1 MDALPLESSGV
12 IGELQSE
19 VRRMKKA
26 HKVSVPIQQ
35 QETQSEALSKFFLDP
50 SAMAG
55 VTVTMLMDKQGVLG
69 DDFDIN
75 GLVRVLERQ
84 VKKTLSADRLEESQR
99 MLAAEAQTLD
109 SLFNSL
115 VRLGINNVSENIDAF
130 ESLVKLALRAQSQ
143 CRATLEALSEIKN
156 PKLANVLGQANFAS
170 GHQQV
175 INQVKAEAR
184 EGIESE
190 PNELLGGEKYERMDT
205 RTPREAGTTYSTVE
219 AVGAV
224 DRPDKQ

>member
-1 MDALPLESSGV
+1 MDSLPLESSGV
-12 IGELQSE
+12 ITALQSE

-35 QETQSEALSKFFLDP
+35 QETQSEAVSRFFLDP

-75 GLVRVLERQ
+75 DLVRVLERQ
-84 VKKTLSADRLEESQR
+84 VQKILSADRLEESQR

-109 SLFNSL
+109 SLFHTL
-115 VRLGINNVSENIDAF
+115 IRLGINNASENVDAF
-130 ESLVKLALRAQSQ
+130 ESLVKLALRTQLQ

-156 PKLANVLGQANFAS
+156 PKLANVVGQANFAN

-175 INQVKAEAR
+175 INHVEVAR
-184 EGIESE
+184 MEGIES
-190 PNELLGGEKYERMDT
+190 PPSELMEQRHERMDT